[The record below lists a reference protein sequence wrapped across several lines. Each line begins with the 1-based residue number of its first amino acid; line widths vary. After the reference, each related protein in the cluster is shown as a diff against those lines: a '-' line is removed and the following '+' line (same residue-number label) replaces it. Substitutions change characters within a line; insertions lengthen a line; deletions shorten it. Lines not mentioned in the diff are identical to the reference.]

1 MCILIIKA
9 YAPLQKVIILPYYTY
24 IYRYLDGVFRSI
36 IRLPDTQID
45 ESWIN
50 RDE

>member
-1 MCILIIKA
+1 MRILIIKA
-9 YAPLQKVIILPYYTY
+9 YAPLQKVIILTH

-36 IRLPDTQID
+36 VRLPDTQID